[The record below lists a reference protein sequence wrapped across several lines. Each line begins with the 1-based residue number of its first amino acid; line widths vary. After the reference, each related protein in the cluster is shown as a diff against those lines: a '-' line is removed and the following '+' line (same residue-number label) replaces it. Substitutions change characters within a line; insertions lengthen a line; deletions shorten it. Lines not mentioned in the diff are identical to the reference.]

1 MTTQIV
7 MVDEVTRVRTA
18 RRRPRAP
25 QLTRAQFLKK
35 LGVQTT
41 TKPSECTHLVARS
54 LVRTEKFL
62 CAIARAPYILSE
74 KWLVA
79 SYAAKQLLRAP
90 PPPPLSTPEH
100 ALTH

>member
-1 MTTQIV
+1 MLVLQ
-7 MVDEVTRVRTA
+7 A
-18 RRRPRAP
+18 
-25 QLTRAQFLKK
+25 LTKM
-35 LGVQTT
+35 GVKFTS
-41 TKPSECTHLVARS
+41 KPLECTHLVARS

-90 PPPPLSTPEH
+90 PPPLSLS
-100 ALTH
+100 ALAWVGSTRIYGNG